1 MYKKVV
7 FVCLFEFFLTFSLP
21 SRRCETRG
29 SDNRETNNTINPSVV
44 RGSYILLRFDV
55 GVTWTRMLDGKANGS
70 SQYFLYLRSVASGL
84 EKPLL
89 AG

>member
-7 FVCLFEFFLTFSLP
+7 FVCLNFFWTFSLP

-29 SDNRETNNTINPSVV
+29 SDNRETNNTLHPSVV
-44 RGSYILLRFDV
+44 RGRYILLRFDV

-70 SQYFLYLRSVASGL
+70 SQYILYLRSVASGL